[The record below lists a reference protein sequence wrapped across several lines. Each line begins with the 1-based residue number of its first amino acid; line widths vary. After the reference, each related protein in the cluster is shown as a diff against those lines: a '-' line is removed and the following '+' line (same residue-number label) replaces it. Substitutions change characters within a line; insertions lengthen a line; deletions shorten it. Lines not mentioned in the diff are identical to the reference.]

1 MNLVPILICALL
13 GLGITWALIPVIL
26 QRSAASDGFNRAQ
39 TFHHTH
45 KTPVSRFGGVAL
57 ALAFITV
64 VLATLLWFPDAA
76 TTWRT
81 RLVIVFGSLAM
92 FLLGLRDDLRPL
104 GARKKLAGQILIAL
118 GACAFGV
125 NIENFQN
132 PFTHTVYEL
141 GWWWGSVLTVFWLV
155 ALTNMINLIDGID
168 GLAGGLA
175 LMLMGLL
182 VYVGWGSEVH
192 FAVLCAAGVFGAL
205 LGFLRYNFPPARI
218 YLGDGGAYFL
228 GFLIAVLALVNSHKG
243 TVVAAL
249 VAPLFALALPI
260 VDVCL
265 AILRRGLKGLP
276 IFRPD
281 RRHIHHKIVEL
292 GISRRRAV
300 LILYGLSSVFLM
312 MAFAAFLSQGRLVPI
327 LFGFMCLT
335 LLLSAGSFSFSREW
349 FSLGRVLENSR
360 EMRRETQYA
369 LALGRWLEM
378 EAERAGSMES
388 LWADF
393 VFAVRKLGFAGVRL
407 SLADGEWVWHAPGI
421 IPEGEV
427 MHRSRQIDAKNP
439 MTLHF
444 SASGAAMS
452 SRVFEHL
459 SELTAEFWIKATVRW
474 QEVNGREARLG
485 ASANDPAQPVIVP
498 TTMPRTAGIGSIT
511 KSV

>member
-1 MNLVPILICALL
+1 MNLVPIFVCTLL
-13 GLGITWALIPVIL
+13 GLGISWALIPIIL
-26 QRSAASDGFNRAQ
+26 KRSVPPEGNDRAH

-57 ALAFITV
+57 ALAFVAV
-64 VLATLLWFPDAA
+64 VLVALIWFPDSA
-76 TTWRT
+76 TSMRS
-81 RLVIVFGSLAM
+81 RIVIVFGSLAM
-92 FLLGLRDDLRPL
+92 FLLGLRDDIRPL
-104 GARKKLAGQILIAL
+104 GARKKLAGQILIASA
-118 GACAFGV
+118 ACALGV
-125 NIENFQN
+125 NVENFQN
-132 PFTHTVYEL
+132 PFTHEVHAL
-141 GWWWGSVLTVFWLV
+141 GWWGPVFTVFWLV

-168 GLAGGLA
+168 GLAAGVA

-182 VYVGWGSEVH
+182 AYVGLGSAVH
-192 FAVLCAAGVFGAL
+192 FAVLCAAGTFGAL

-228 GFLIAVLALVNSHKG
+228 GFLIAILALVNSHKG

-281 RRHIHHKIVEL
+281 RRHIHHKILEL
-292 GISRRRAV
+292 GVSRRRAV
-300 LILYGLSSVFLM
+300 LILYALSSVFLL

-360 EMRRETQYA
+360 EMRKETQYA

-378 EAERAGSMES
+378 EAERGESPES
-388 LWADF
+388 LWEDF
-393 VFAVRKLGFAGVRL
+393 VFAARKLGFCSVRFGVANAERMWREDETV
-407 SLADGEWVWHAPGI
+407 SDA
-421 IPEGEV
+421 EV
-427 MHRSRQIDAKNP
+427 MHHARQIDSRDPMALCFCAKH
-439 MTLHF
+439 TV
-444 SASGAAMS
+444 MS
-452 SRVFEHL
+452 QRVFEHL
-459 SELTAEFWIKATVRW
+459 AELTAEFWHKAIVRW
-474 QEVNGREARLG
+474 QQANGCEFHLG
-485 ASANDPAQPVIVP
+485 QQPDDLLPMASRSPASR
-498 TTMPRTAGIGSIT
+498 TTGIRTIP
-511 KSV
+511 KSA